1 MLTPLTFKGVAH
13 IAGTHTV
20 IDMLLHQEKL
30 ALILLIGVTIAIL
43 CSYGILELAGKE
55 AFSTRYS
62 GDSPDGAPVVHE
74 GRITGYTLA
83 RSGGHLILDVDG
95 VTVFIPG
102 QVAGQVLA
110 KKDDRVRVL
119 GIVQTYQGK
128 KEIIVQNPRDLILQG
143 SDP

>member
-1 MLTPLTFKGVAH
+1 MLTPLTLKGVAH
-13 IAGTHTV
+13 IAGTPKV
-20 IDMLLHQEKL
+20 IGMLLRQEKI
-30 ALILLIGVTIAIL
+30 ALYLLIGVTIAVL
-43 CSYGILELAGKE
+43 CGYGILEMAGKE

-83 RSGGHLILDVDG
+83 KSGGHLILDVEG

-128 KEIIVQNPRDLILQG
+128 KEIVVQNPRDLILQG

>member
-1 MLTPLTFKGVAH
+1 MIG
-13 IAGTHTV
+13 
-20 IDMLLHQEKL
+20 MLLRQEKL
-30 ALILLIGVTIAIL
+30 ALFLLIGVTMTVL
-43 CSYGILELAGKE
+43 CSYGVLELAGRE

-74 GRITGYTLA
+74 GRITGYNLA
-83 RSGGHLILDVDG
+83 KSGGHLILDVDG

-110 KKDDRVRVL
+110 KKDDRVRVV

-128 KEIIVQNPRDLILQG
+128 KEIIVQNAGDLILQG